1 MFLLSCYQT
10 PIASL
15 LDHYEFVPFA
25 GLSSGAMFSKIPEVK
40 LTGDLTSPDFD
51 AVVVI
56 APSIGHVKHPELK
69 KALNAVAGKTLSI
82 NIPST
87 GSCI

>member
-1 MFLLSCYQT
+1 
-10 PIASL
+10 
-15 LDHYEFVPFA
+15 
-25 GLSSGAMFSKIPEVK
+25 MFSKIPEVK

-51 AVVVI
+51 AVVVV